1 VVTALVVPE
10 LPELE
15 LVPEPEELEVDPE
28 VVAPELDA
36 LEPVVPEL
44 GAPAPL
50 LAATVVVFD
59 SAGSWP
65 DTSWTKSTAHSTA
78 NVTAAVTI
86 TRLRISDIRRSRS
99 AAICLISLMDERIGK
114 RSRKSVRGG

>member
-36 LEPVVPEL
+36 LE
-44 GAPAPL
+44 PAPL